1 MAQIEIGQSLQ
12 HPVVRVVGGAIAAGL
27 LFILAQ
33 EVRKIPPKL
42 FALMATAF
50 IDMIGLLMIIPIIP
64 FYAKELAENGLQLG
78 PVHLGIGMIQAIL
91 VSSFTVAQLLSAPAW
106 GRFSDKHGRRPALLI
121 ALGAS
126 ALAYLVFGF
135 ATSLPVLFL
144 SRILQ
149 GAGGGTV
156 GVIQAYVADA
166 VAPED
171 RARSLGWL
179 SAATNLGV
187 ALGPVLGSV
196 AISLGKAD
204 LVPGESTFALGVA
217 RRRGSWRRCCAW

>member
-1 MAQIEIGQSLQ
+1 MVQLEIGQSLQ
-12 HPVVRVVGGAIAAGL
+12 HPAVRIVGGAIAAGL

-64 FYAKELAENGLQLG
+64 FYAKELATNGLQLG

-91 VSSFTVAQLLSAPAW
+91 VASFTVAQLLSAPAW

-135 ATSLPVLFL
+135 ATSLLALSL
-144 SRILQ
+144 SRVLQ
-149 GAGGGTV
+149 GAGGGPV

-166 VAPED
+166 VGPED

-187 ALGPVLGSV
+187 ALGPVLGSA

-204 LVPGESTFALGVA
+204 LVPGSRPRRWGA

>member
-1 MAQIEIGQSLQ
+1 MVQLEIGQSLQ
-12 HPVVRVVGGAIAAGL
+12 HPAVRIVGGAIAAGL

-64 FYAKELAENGLQLG
+64 FYAKELAANGLQLG
-78 PVHLGIGMIQAIL
+78 PVHLGIGMIQAVL
-91 VSSFTVAQLLSAPAW
+91 VASFTVAQLLSAPAW

-135 ATSLPVLFL
+135 AT
-144 SRILQ
+144 
-149 GAGGGTV
+149 
-156 GVIQAYVADA
+156 
-166 VAPED
+166 
-171 RARSLGWL
+171 
-179 SAATNLGV
+179 
-187 ALGPVLGSV
+187 
-196 AISLGKAD
+196 
-204 LVPGESTFALGVA
+204 
-217 RRRGSWRRCCAW
+217 